1 MMNVDLSG
9 AGYDCR
15 LSASS
20 QNQLAGGPLPPIPP
34 MPLSAPPTGQGGMGA
49 GQPGTATS
57 IDQHMKAAQQ
67 HQQQQQSFYHEG
79 ILEALRTSLSQVNN
93 ISSTS
98 HRGSQS
104 SSGMKKPSVNISYK
118 DYQVPLSHMR

>member
-9 AGYDCR
+9 AVYDCR

-34 MPLSAPPTGQGGMGA
+34 MPLSAPPTGQGGMGT

-104 SSGMKKPSVNISYK
+104 SSGMKN
-118 DYQVPLSHMR
+118 LA